1 MMCKFKQNM
10 RFCLILNKNFNG
22 RHPVVKKGIHEKAEY
37 RSAVRSR
44 KLIKQ
49 ALVELVKE
57 KDMDKITIMDIVTQ
71 ADVNRGTFYAHYK
84 SVGDVADQISNE
96 ILSAL
101 MEFLDDFKETR
112 LIENP
117 LPFLTNIARFLEK
130 DLQYYR
136 VLINSQ
142 RSIAFFQQLKNLLM
156 EKILSDE
163 KKMSGIKNK
172 DQFMISVNL
181 FASGFVVLYQD
192 WFNHKI
198 KMSLNELTLHLC
210 EIIKMSFK
218 PYLSVKK

>member
-1 MMCKFKQNM
+1 
-10 RFCLILNKNFNG
+10 
-22 RHPVVKKGIHEKAEY
+22 VVKKGIHEKAEY